1 MRRLVVVA
9 LAAVVAVPGA
19 WGAWWLW
26 RATHPVLPDDTVA
39 GWLPAVVVAAGN
51 HGELSEPFGVA
62 VAADGTIF
70 LSDAGDAHAIR
81 RLAPDG
87 TMQLVAGGRR
97 GFADGVG
104 TDAAFDTPSHLA
116 LDESG
121 NLYVADTGNHA
132 IRRVTPDGVV
142 TTVAGDGIPGAGEGS
157 SARLNGPVGV
167 AVDRAGRVVVADTY
181 NDRIVRLDREG
192 VVTIAGAG
200 TPGFVDGPAAATA
213 FDTPSGVAVL
223 EDGSIAV
230 ADTGND
236 ALRRIGLDGAVTTLD
251 AVESSSFNT
260 ALWRPIGIVAASG
273 GRIYVTDHRSR
284 VLEIAGGRRRVLA
297 GGDPGFAA
305 GLGTAA
311 AFREPAGIAV
321 SRSGRVVVADAG
333 NALLRVLDLP
343 ERIGGWLPAPPRR
356 HPGFDLE
363 RFARAPLVWPVEPQ
377 DGPHEVAGTLGEPR
391 GNPGGDGR
399 ERFHAGVDVRAVQ
412 GSTVLAVRDG
422 VIRAVL
428 PAGAVGTLS
437 EFITIG
443 PLTYIHLRVGRD
455 RADRAIANW
464 ADVLPDPI
472 SGKPARV
479 RVRRGTH
486 IAAGEAIGSVNRFQH
501 VHLNVGPPGEEA
513 NALLVGF
520 PNVVDTVPPVI
531 APKGITLTD
540 LTGTPLT
547 EHCRGTA
554 RGSRSRP
561 HRRGRVRPDERQPAT
576 PAARALSCGLPGAE
590 CRRLASAR
598 LCESPTVDRLR
609 SPAAGSRRAA
619 HAVRAGERHPVLRH
633 APDAISLRADD
644 AGRSGH
650 GRSGALDARSAPRQ
664 LPGQGPRR
672 GRRRQP
678 GSGSP
683 RPAGRDSPRPVVTAA
698 REERGFGRV
707 SSSWG
712 RFRQVGLRLDGFVGF
727 SGFSGLVYAIDNLS
741 QPDNLT

>member
-1 MRRLVVVA
+1 VRRLVIVT

-51 HGELSEPFGVA
+51 HGELSEPFGVD

-70 LSDAGDAHAIR
+70 LADAGDAHAIR
-81 RLAPDG
+81 RLVPGG

-104 TDAAFDTPSHLA
+104 ADAAFDTPSHLA
-116 LDESG
+116 LDERG
-121 NLYVADTGNHA
+121 NIYVADTGNHA
-132 IRRVTPDGVV
+132 IRRVTPDGTV
-142 TTVAGDGIPGAGEGS
+142 TTVAGDGIPGAGEGP

-167 AVDRAGRVVVADTY
+167 AVDRVGRVVVADTY

-200 TPGFVDGPAAATA
+200 IPGLVDGPAAAAA
-213 FDTPSGVAVL
+213 FDTPAGVAVL

-251 AVESSSFNT
+251 AVDSSPFNT

-273 GRIYVTDHRSR
+273 GRLYVTDHRSR
-284 VLEIAGGRRRVLA
+284 VLELAGGRRRVLA
-297 GGDPGFAA
+297 GGDPRFAA

-343 ERIGGWLPAPPRR
+343 ERLGGWLPAPPRR

-412 GSTVLAVRDG
+412 GATVLAVRDG

-455 RADRAIANW
+455 RAERAIANW

-547 EHCRGTA
+547 EHAGPRLVVRGPVHIVVDA
-554 RGSRSRP
+554 YDRMNDSPPRRRLGLYRAGYQVLNADGSPVPGFTSPRLSIAFDRLP
-561 HRRGRVRPDERQPAT
+561 
-576 PAARALSCGLPGAE
+576 PAADAP
-590 CRRLASAR
+590 
-598 LCESPTVDRLR
+598 PTLY
-609 SPAAGSRRAA
+609 A
-619 HAVRAGERHPVLRH
+619 
-633 APDAISLRADD
+633 
-644 AGRSGH
+644 
-650 GRSGALDARSAPRQ
+650 
-664 LPGQGPRR
+664 
-672 GRRRQP
+672 P
-678 GSGSP
+678 GSGIP
-683 RPAGRDSPRPVVTAA
+683 FYGTRLTRYRYVLTTRVDQGTVVAEPWTPDLPPGNYLVRVLAEDAAGNLAVDRRDLPVVIPP
-698 REERGFGRV
+698 V
-707 SSSWG
+707 
-712 RFRQVGLRLDGFVGF
+712 L
-727 SGFSGLVYAIDNLS
+727 
-741 QPDNLT
+741 